1 MITGVAAVKAG
12 VVMFI
17 IPYIFACYPELLLI
31 QEAQLDPN
39 STTGA
44 FLPGYDGEVHWGP
57 LGWLCARI
65 ALALYFVGS
74 LLAGFDRT
82 KISVPEQV
90 IRGLIA
96 LLVIWKLPEV
106 YWIGIVLGVIVLFW
120 HARRSKNIKAEEPIP
135 DKELQ
140 QT

>member
-1 MITGVAAVKAG
+1 M
-12 VVMFI
+12 
-17 IPYIFACYPELLLI
+17 
-31 QEAQLDPN
+31 
-39 STTGA
+39 
-44 FLPGYDGEVHWGP
+44 PGYDGEVHWGP

-82 KISVPEQV
+82 KISVSEQL